1 MLALSGDDDDSYD
14 TDNNDYK
21 FKVQAFVGP
30 EMHTKKDK
38 HQRPHGYMVFV

>member
-1 MLALSGDDDDSYD
+1 MRRVMLALSDDDDDDSDD

-21 FKVQAFVGP
+21 FKVSAFVCP

-38 HQRPHGYMVFV
+38 H

>member
-1 MLALSGDDDDSYD
+1 MPALSDDDDSDD
-14 TDNNDYK
+14 TEYNDYK
-21 FKVQAFVGP
+21 FKVSAFVCP